1 MRYVCIL
8 YIFMYV
14 RGLICMYEC
23 MHVRD
28 HGKRRVAMSLVG
40 WLLKLLSCL
49 VIKLLS
55 VLSSL
60 LVE

>member
-1 MRYVCIL
+1 
-8 YIFMYV
+8 
-14 RGLICMYEC
+14 MYEC

-28 HGKRRVAMSLVG
+28 QGKRSVAMSLVG

-49 VIKLLS
+49 MIKLLS
-55 VLSSL
+55 VLSCL

>member
-1 MRYVCIL
+1 
-8 YIFMYV
+8 
-14 RGLICMYEC
+14 MYEG